1 MLEKLLVQGLLDQT
15 FKKKIENNSGA
26 CLRSR
31 HDKDKCQRCFD
42 LCLAGAIKLKETQ
55 VYVDPLE
62 CTDCNICVSSCYS
75 RALHSADR
83 PYLAFINKALDEKVQ
98 EFSCGC
104 IKSQG
109 KADVN
114 FGCLRTIDPR
124 FLGAIFAGDLRA
136 QVKMD
141 FSSCENCAYK
151 DLGLDTKSLI
161 EDFKDKAGNEALKI
175 SFGTLEAK
183 EETDLSRRD
192 LFKNIFKTTEDL
204 AKSSVRKTSKDF
216 GLDLETEENVDTLI
230 KILLKKALKDGV
242 DLSIFMPHIYSL
254 EGSSACIFCR
264 RCENLCPTGA
274 IKVETYKDR
283 DQLVLDQGLCNFCG
297 RCLEKCPS
305 SALRKSSL
313 KDFEEKILYKKE
325 KSLCRSCKVATSD
338 LDDEGLCPTC
348 ALRRKNRRRKIN
360 RRKN

>member
-1 MLEKLLVQGLLDQT
+1 MLEKLLVQGILDQT
-15 FKKKIENNSGA
+15 FKKKIEIHPGA

-42 LCLAGAIKLKETQ
+42 LCPAGAIKLKEDQ

-62 CTDCNICVSSCYS
+62 CTGCNLCVSSCYS
-75 RALHSADR
+75 RALHVADR
-83 PYLAFINKALDEKVQ
+83 PYLAFINKALDEKIK

-104 IKSQG
+104 IESQG

-136 QVKMD
+136 NVKMD

-151 DLGLDTKSLI
+151 DLGLDTKALI
-161 EDFKDKAGNEALKI
+161 EDFKDKAESKFLKI
-175 SFGTLEAK
+175 SFGTLEVR

-204 AKSSVRKTSKDF
+204 AKSSVRQTSKDL
-216 GLDLETEENVDTLI
+216 GLDLETQEDVDTLI
-230 KILLKKALKDGV
+230 KILLKKALKDGK
-242 DLSIFMPHIYSL
+242 DLSMYLPYIYSL
-254 EGSSACIFCR
+254 EGSPACVFCR
-264 RCENLCPTGA
+264 LCENLCPTGA
-274 IKVETYKDR
+274 IKVEANKDR
-283 DQLVLDQGLCNFCG
+283 DQLVFDQSLCNFCG

-305 SALRKSSL
+305 SALTKSSL
-313 KDFEEKILYKKE
+313 KDFENKVLYKKE
-325 KSLCRSCKVATSD
+325 KSHCKSCKVATSD

-360 RRKN
+360 RR